1 MICPVCGEPFD
12 HRASSHQGPE
22 CDRCSEEKMS
32 DTISRWAAVAALE
45 AYLTP
50 YRGTIDTGSIH
61 RNGVIGDVI
70 AAIRA
75 LPAAPA
81 PQPWTEEELA
91 KAIRPELDDLA
102 TDVTEDFFMTVA
114 ESIARVALS
123 RPLAKVDVEDVR
135 LVAEYRMPGTDAV
148 FDIDDV
154 TAAAYR
160 ILAAIW
166 EGKP

>member
-1 MICPVCGEPFD
+1 MARCEYDPSVADAAWKNILFLTDGPSPMDPRLQHVWQATLLREIRTFA
-12 HRASSHQGPE
+12 RAS
-22 CDRCSEEKMS
+22 
-32 DTISRWAAVAALE
+32 
-45 AYLTP
+45 
-50 YRGTIDTGSIH
+50 
-61 RNGVIGDVI
+61 
-70 AAIRA
+70 
-75 LPAAPA
+75 LPAQ
-81 PQPWTEEELA
+81 QPWTEEELA

>member
-1 MICPVCGEPFD
+1 MNNN
-12 HRASSHQGPE
+12 
-22 CDRCSEEKMS
+22 
-32 DTISRWAAVAALE
+32 ISRDKAVAALE
-45 AYLTP
+45 DERLYDPVPGSNGDIAYNEA
-50 YRGTIDTGSIH
+50 IH
-61 RNGVIGDVI
+61 DCIR
-70 AAIRA
+70 AIRA
-75 LPAAPA
+75 LTSAPA
-81 PQPWTEEELA
+81 PQPWTKEQLA
-91 KAIRPELDDLA
+91 EAMREAWSTDLGNG
-102 TDVTEDFFMTVA
+102 
-114 ESIARVALS
+114 ESPAVIWKVMARVALS